1 MKITRDAI
9 WKTVLQAV
17 QKMQKE
23 ADYIVLYEDSRK
35 LFDKNFDFYY
45 NQISDKF
52 MSDELE
58 EHRLDRHKVAAVIIC
73 SILKTKIVGI
83 SQESLEVCEK
93 KEFLGNE
100 KIAFEVALSYMY
112 SSLKKRFEEGNIPY
126 ENLFDRYELP
136 NPYSCDRKY
145 GEVICRDLY
154 FSNNFY
160 ELSPLLLANLMF
172 FIEEY
177 SFSSNGIKRKT
188 TT

>member
-83 SQESLEVCEK
+83 RKKVKVLRLSES
-93 KEFLGNE
+93 G
-100 KIAFEVALSYMY
+100 
-112 SSLKKRFEEGNIPY
+112 
-126 ENLFDRYELP
+126 
-136 NPYSCDRKY
+136 
-145 GEVICRDLY
+145 
-154 FSNNFY
+154 
-160 ELSPLLLANLMF
+160 
-172 FIEEY
+172 
-177 SFSSNGIKRKT
+177 
-188 TT
+188 